1 MGVCE
6 ERSTGGELV
15 DVGRLD
21 HGVRIHAADPV
32 VLVIDSDEENVGLF
46 RGGTC
51 ESN

>member
-1 MGVCE
+1 MGIGE

-32 VLVIDSDEENVGLF
+32 VLVIDSDEEDVWLI
-46 RGGTC
+46 RCGTC
-51 ESN
+51 QSS

>member
-6 ERSTGGELV
+6 KRSTGGELV

-32 VLVIDSDEENVGLF
+32 VLVIDRDEENIRLF
-46 RGGTC
+46 CCGSYKR
-51 ESN
+51 S